1 MKKIISIFCLSLIC
15 MVASAKLSQEQ
26 IEFEMNISSAL
37 NGDGFVGGYSYN
49 WAYYWNDQ
57 NGWIEFY
64 WADFTKYR
72 VNMKKSSHEAICVAN
87 GPVTWGYWSNRD
99 WEKYGYNRINGCL
112 ENPERSKIVGIVA
125 NSFNV
130 ITTGYN
136 VPNSIEFIIGS
147 HSGPDDVLLE
157 EIPNSLRHM
166 LLTTIVTNDVFP
178 ESFEYMADCDICTTN
193 ILKFTSKKSLLFG
206 TIIRG
211 TSEEL
216 NVYNFDFTESVTPCF
231 TEDTDIFPDGRRY
244 CTFPY
249 GASKDS
255 KIYIRKGTLHEYEEN
270 GWLNVFDRSCF
281 IEGGLLTEEENNND
295 DKDTTIVI
303 KIGEMLFT
311 EDFSDLSKG
320 NSKETNS
327 SPEPWNG
334 NNNFPNVG
342 NAFQAGGAVKLGG
355 GSSAGSM
362 TSSIID
368 FEGGNVVVEVDVKGW
383 TKVEGTLLLSM
394 TGSDTL
400 EVPYKATMSDEFET
414 VQVLLTGVSAQ
425 PSLTIQT
432 SKKRCFIDE
441 VRVYR
446 NGDRPKNNN
455 DDNKSNLPD
464 TIIYSTNASVVNG
477 HLLEGDIDVTIDF
490 YKDSLVIKD
499 FFGVPGY
506 NLCVGVDSSTDKLQI
521 TSYNGQNMYR
531 PEVDLYGYKYIWLDM
546 KLNYYSY
553 YEIKEKTCTIYIM
566 ANLYTDV
573 ENRKAGY
580 LAYQFE
586 LPGNGGSSD
595 DNDDNTGSGN
605 DDNNNDDNGNSGDD
619 DNNKNDDNN
628 NTTGIDN
635 VTVIDSYKTIDAG
648 NLHIIVKNGKKMIIR

>member
-1 MKKIISIFCLSLIC
+1 MKKIFSIFCLSLIC

-26 IEFEMNISSAL
+26 IEFEMNISAAL
-37 NGDGFVGGYSYN
+37 NGDGFVDGYSYN
-49 WAYYWNDQ
+49 WAYYRNDQ
-57 NGWIEFY
+57 NGWLKFSLNDY
-64 WADFTKYR
+64 TDYR
-72 VNMKKSSHEAICVAN
+72 VNMKKSSHEAVCLY
-87 GPVTWGYWSNRD
+87 GPVTLGYWSNRD
-99 WEKYGYNRINGCL
+99 WEKYGYDRINGCL
-112 ENPERSKIVGIVA
+112 KNPERSKIVGIVA
-125 NSFNV
+125 NCPNV

-147 HSGPDDVLLE
+147 SSSEDKVLLE

-166 LLTTIVTNDVFP
+166 LYTTIVTNDVFP
-178 ESFEYMADCDICTTN
+178 ESFEYMEDCDICTQN

-231 TEDTDIFPDGRRY
+231 TEKTDIFPNGSRY
-244 CTFPY
+244 CTFPR

-281 IEGGLLTEEENNND
+281 IEGGLLTEENNND

-303 KIGEMLFT
+303 KIGDMLFT

-320 NSKETNS
+320 NSKGTDGS
-327 SPEPWNG
+327 QTKWNG
-334 NNNFPNVG
+334 NKNFPNVV
-342 NAFQAGGAVKLGG
+342 NAFQAGGAVRLGG
-355 GSSAGSM
+355 SNAGSM

-383 TKVEGTLLLSM
+383 TKVEGKLLLSM

-464 TIIYSTNASVVNG
+464 TIIYSTNASVVNGNFDHFVHFDHFG

-595 DNDDNTGSGN
+595 DNDDNT
-605 DDNNNDDNGNSGDD
+605 
-619 DNNKNDDNN
+619 
-628 NTTGIDN
+628 TGIDN

-648 NLHIIVKNGKKMIIR
+648 NLHIIVKDGKKMIIR